1 MSGKNSS
8 ISTLNLMN
16 KSNPNS
22 IFAKITLL
30 AISTLTVMSGATIAP
45 SLPAMRE
52 YFANVENAD
61 YLVRLALTLPAL
73 FIALGA
79 PLVGIII
86 DKLGRKPLLIIALI
100 LYGIAGSSGLIFNNL
115 SLILVGRA
123 LLGVS
128 VAGIMTTATTLI
140 VDYYVGAAR
149 AQFLGLQA
157 AFMGLGGVFF
167 LSFGGFI
174 ADQNW
179 RYPFGIYLFSLLLVP
194 CALSFLVEPERN
206 QPISSNQEIV
216 TKNPKLPINLVVITY
231 GIGILSQIVFY
242 LIPVQLP
249 FYLKQLFGAGASQS
263 GIAIALATLF
273 SAMASLLY
281 RQIKAKLSFTAIYGI
296 AFLNMGIGYY
306 FISVGKAYPIV
317 LLGLA
322 IAGSG
327 LGLLM
332 PNMNFCLTSVTP
344 DAMRGKIISGV
355 TTSLFLGQFLSPLL
369 SQPLSA
375 KVGLA
380 NTYAS
385 AGGFMLVLAV
395 FALITL
401 WNVKAN

>member
-1 MSGKNSS
+1 MSKTNS
-8 ISTLNLMN
+8 N
-16 KSNPNS
+16 SN
-22 IFAKITLL
+22 FTKATLL
-30 AISTLTVMSGATIAP
+30 LVSTLTVMSGATISP

-52 YFANVENAD
+52 YFSNVQNAD
-61 YLVRLALTLPAL
+61 YLVKLSLTLPAL

-79 PLVGIII
+79 PLAGIII
-86 DKLGRKPLLIIALI
+86 DRVGRKPLLIIALI
-100 LYGIAGSSGLIFNNL
+100 IYGIAGSSGLILNDL
-115 SLILVGRA
+115 TLILVGRA
-123 LLGVS
+123 LLGIS

-140 VDYYVGAAR
+140 ADYYIGVAR
-149 AQFLGLQA
+149 AHFLGLQA

-167 LSFGGFI
+167 LSIGGFI
-174 ADQNW
+174 AEANW

-194 CALSFLVEPERN
+194 CALTFLLEPERN
-206 QPISSNQEIV
+206 QPVNQNHEIV
-216 TKNPKLPINLVVITY
+216 TQAQKLPFNLVIITY
-231 GIGILSQIVFY
+231 GIGILTQIVFY

-281 RQIKAKLSFTAIYGI
+281 RQIKTKFSFTAIYGI
-296 AFLNMGIGYY
+296 AFLNIGIGYY
-306 FISVGKAYPIV
+306 FISIGKAYPMI

-332 PNMNFCLTSVTP
+332 PNMNFCLISVTP
-344 DAMRGKIISGV
+344 DTMRGKILSGV
-355 TTSLFLGQFLSPLL
+355 TTSLFLGQFISPLL

-385 AGGFMLVLAV
+385 AGGFMFVLAV
-395 FALITL
+395 IALITL
-401 WNVKAN
+401 YNLKGKVGDQR

>member
-1 MSGKNSS
+1 M
-8 ISTLNLMN
+8 L

-22 IFAKITLL
+22 TFTKATLL
-30 AISTLTVMSGATIAP
+30 LISTLTVMSGATIAP

-52 YFANVENAD
+52 YFNNVPNAD

-100 LYGIAGSSGLIFNNL
+100 LYGIAGSSGLILNSLN
-115 SLILVGRA
+115 LILIGRA

-140 VDYYVGAAR
+140 ADYYIGAAR
-149 AQFLGLQA
+149 AQILGLQA

-167 LSFGGFI
+167 LSFGGVI

-179 RYPFGIYLFSLLLVP
+179 RYPFGIYSFSLLLVP
-194 CALSFLVEPERN
+194 CAFLFLSEPQRSQSVNKN
-206 QPISSNQEIV
+206 QGIV
-216 TKNPKLPINLVVITY
+216 TETAQRLPINLVIITY
-231 GIGILSQIVFY
+231 GIGILTQIVFY

-263 GIAIALATLF
+263 GLAIALATLL

-296 AFLNMGIGYY
+296 AFLNMGIGYC
-306 FISVGKAYPIV
+306 FISMGTAYPLV

-332 PNMNFCLTSVTP
+332 PNMNFCLTSITP
-344 DAMRGKIISGV
+344 DAMRGKILSGV
-355 TTSLFLGQFLSPLL
+355 TTSLFLGQFLSPVL
-369 SQPLSA
+369 SQPLSG

-380 NTYAS
+380 TTYGY
-385 AGGFMLVLAV
+385 AGGFMLAMAAV
-395 FALITL
+395 ALVTL
-401 WNVKAN
+401 QKLKGGNPS

>member
-1 MSGKNSS
+1 MP
-8 ISTLNLMN
+8 

-22 IFAKITLL
+22 ISTKITLL
-30 AISTLTVMSGATIAP
+30 VISTLTVMSGATIAP

-52 YFANVENAD
+52 HFNNVENAD

-86 DKLGRKPLLIIALI
+86 DKLGRKPLLI
-100 LYGIAGSSGLIFNNL
+100 AGSSGLILN
-115 SLILVGRA
+115 SLDSILVGRA

-140 VDYYVGAAR
+140 ADYYVGAAR

-167 LSFGGFI
+167 LSFGGII

-179 RYPFGIYLFSLLLVP
+179 RYPFAIYLFSLLLVP
-194 CALSFLVEPERN
+194 CAVFFLIEPERN
-206 QPISSNQEIV
+206 QPVKQNQGIV
-216 TKNPKLPINLVVITY
+216 TETPQLPINLVIITY
-231 GIGILSQIVFY
+231 GIGILTQIVFY

-249 FYLKQLFGAGASQS
+249 FYLKQLFSAGASQS
-263 GIAIALATLF
+263 GLAIALATLF

-296 AFLNMGIGYY
+296 AFLNMGIGYC
-306 FISVGKAYPIV
+306 FISLGTAYPVV

-322 IAGSG
+322 VAGSG

-344 DAMRGKIISGV
+344 DAMRGKILSGV

-369 SQPLSA
+369 SQPISSRL
-375 KVGLA
+375 GLA
-380 NTYAS
+380 STYAS
-385 AGGFMLVLAV
+385 AGGFMLVLAAI
-395 FALITL
+395 ALVTL
-401 WNVKAN
+401 WKWR

>member
-1 MSGKNSS
+1 MKKPNINS
-8 ISTLNLMN
+8 TFT
-16 KSNPNS
+16 K
-22 IFAKITLL
+22 ATLL
-30 AISTLTVMSGATIAP
+30 VISTLTVMSGATIAP
-45 SLPAMRE
+45 SLPAMQD
-52 YFANVENAD
+52 YFNSVENAD

-79 PLVGIII
+79 PIVGIII
-86 DKLGRKPLLIIALI
+86 DKLGRKPLLIVSLI
-100 LYGIAGSSGLIFNNL
+100 LYGIAGSSGLILNSLN
-115 SLILVGRA
+115 LILIGRA

-140 VDYYVGAAR
+140 ADYYIGAAR

-167 LSFGGFI
+167 LSFGGII

-179 RYPFGIYLFSLLLVP
+179 RYPFAIYSFSLLLVP
-194 CALSFLVEPERN
+194 CAFLFLSEPERN
-206 QPISSNQEIV
+206 QNINSNREIN
-216 TKNPKLPINLVVITY
+216 TETPQSLPINLVIITY
-231 GIGILSQIVFY
+231 GIGILTQIVFY

-249 FYLKQLFGAGASQS
+249 FYLKQLFSAGASQS
-263 GIAIALATLF
+263 GMAIALATLF

-296 AFLNMGIGYY
+296 AFLNMGIGYG
-306 FISVGKAYPIV
+306 FISVGTSYPIV

-344 DAMRGKIISGV
+344 DAMRGKILSGV

-369 SQPLSA
+369 SQPLSG
-375 KVGLA
+375 KFGLA
-380 NTYAS
+380 NTYGY
-385 AGGFMLVLAV
+385 AGVFMLAMAV
-395 FALITL
+395 MALISL
-401 WNVKAN
+401 WNFKGKGEN

>member
-1 MSGKNSS
+1 MKQSSLNSN
-8 ISTLNLMN
+8 T
-16 KSNPNS
+16 NS
-22 IFAKITLL
+22 IFTKATLL
-30 AISTLTVMSGATIAP
+30 VISSLTVMSGATIAP
-45 SLPAMRE
+45 SLPAMQE
-52 YFANVENAD
+52 YFNNVPNAD

-100 LYGIAGSSGLIFNNL
+100 LYGIAGSSGLILNSLN
-115 SLILVGRA
+115 LILVGRA
-123 LLGVS
+123 LLGIS

-140 VDYYVGAAR
+140 ADYYIGAAR

-167 LSFGGFI
+167 LSFGGII

-179 RYPFGIYLFSLLLVP
+179 RYPFAIYSFSLLLVP
-194 CALSFLVEPERN
+194 CAVFFLTEPERHQPVNPN
-206 QPISSNQEIV
+206 QGTV
-216 TKNPKLPINLVVITY
+216 TETPQLPINLVIITY
-231 GIGILSQIVFY
+231 GIGILTQIVFY

-249 FYLKQLFGAGASQS
+249 FYLKQLFSAGASQS
-263 GIAIALATLF
+263 GLAIALATLF

-281 RQIKAKLSFTAIYGI
+281 RQIKAKLSFIAIYGI
-296 AFLNMGIGYY
+296 AFLNMGIGYCL
-306 FISVGKAYPIV
+306 ISLGNQYPII

-344 DAMRGKIISGV
+344 DAMRGKILSGV

-369 SQPLSA
+369 SQPISA
-375 KVGLA
+375 RVGLA
-380 NTYAS
+380 TTYAS
-385 AGGFMLVLAV
+385 AGGFMLLLAAI
-395 FALITL
+395 ALVTL
-401 WNVKAN
+401 WKWR

>member
-1 MSGKNSS
+1 MNKTNSS
-8 ISTLNLMN
+8 
-16 KSNPNS
+16 S
-22 IFAKITLL
+22 IFTKATLL
-30 AISTLTVMSGATIAP
+30 LVSTLTVMSGATIAP

-52 YFANVENAD
+52 YFSNVQNAD
-61 YLVRLALTLPAL
+61 YLVKLALTLPAL

-86 DKLGRKPLLIIALI
+86 DKLGRKPLLIVALI
-100 LYGIAGSSGLIFNNL
+100 LYGIAGSSGLILNDL
-115 SLILVGRA
+115 TLILVGRA
-123 LLGVS
+123 LLGIS

-140 VDYYVGAAR
+140 ADYYIGAAR

-179 RYPFGIYLFSLLLVP
+179 RYPFAIYLFSLLLVP
-194 CALSFLVEPERN
+194 CALSFLVEPERH
-206 QPISSNQEIV
+206 QPINPNQEIV
-216 TKNPKLPINLVVITY
+216 TETQKLPIKLVIITY
-231 GIGILSQIVFY
+231 GIGILTQIVFY

-249 FYLKQLFGAGASQS
+249 FYLKQLFNAGASQS
-263 GIAIALATLF
+263 GIAIALATLL

-281 RQIKAKLSFTAIYGI
+281 REIKAKLSFTAIYGI

-306 FISVGKAYPIV
+306 FISIGKPYLII
-317 LLGLA
+317 LLGLG

-369 SQPLSA
+369 SQPLSV

-380 NTYAS
+380 NTYAF
-385 AGGFMLVLAV
+385 AGGFMFVLAV
-395 FALITL
+395 MALITL
-401 WNVKAN
+401 YYNLHDGKI

>member
-1 MSGKNSS
+1 MP
-8 ISTLNLMN
+8 

-22 IFAKITLL
+22 IYTKVTLL
-30 AISTLTVMSGATIAP
+30 VISTLTVMSGATIAP

-52 YFANVENAD
+52 YFNNVENAD

-100 LYGIAGSSGLIFNNL
+100 LYGIAGSSGLILNSLN
-115 SLILVGRA
+115 LILVGRA
-123 LLGVS
+123 LLGIS

-140 VDYYVGAAR
+140 ADYYIGAAR

-167 LSFGGFI
+167 LSFGGII

-179 RYPFGIYLFSLLLVP
+179 RYPFAIYSFSLLLVP
-194 CALSFLVEPERN
+194 CAFLFLSEPERN
-206 QPISSNQEIV
+206 QSVNPNQEIV
-216 TKNPKLPINLVVITY
+216 TETPKLPINLVIITY
-231 GIGILSQIVFY
+231 GIGILTQIVFY

-249 FYLKQLFGAGASQS
+249 FYLKQLFSAGASQS
-263 GIAIALATLF
+263 GLAIALATLF

-296 AFLNMGIGYY
+296 AFLNMGIGYC
-306 FISVGKAYPIV
+306 FISLGTAYPVV

-344 DAMRGKIISGV
+344 DAMRGKILSGV
-355 TTSLFLGQFLSPLL
+355 TTSLFLGQFLSPVL
-369 SQPLSA
+369 SQPVSGRI
-375 KVGLA
+375 GLA
-380 NTYAS
+380 STYAS
-385 AGGFMLVLAV
+385 AGVFMLVLAAI
-395 FALITL
+395 ALISL
-401 WNVKAN
+401 GNRKAKSS

>member
-1 MSGKNSS
+1 MTTQSKPV
-8 ISTLNLMN
+8 T
-16 KSNPNS
+16 NPNS
-22 IFAKITLL
+22 IFTKATLL
-30 AISTLTVMSGATIAP
+30 VISTLTVMSGATIAP

-52 YFANVENAD
+52 HFANIENAD

-100 LYGIAGSSGLIFNNL
+100 LYGIAGSSGLILN
-115 SLILVGRA
+115 SLNSILVGRA
-123 LLGVS
+123 LLGIS

-140 VDYYVGAAR
+140 ADYYIGAAR

-167 LSFGGFI
+167 LSFGGII

-179 RYPFGIYLFSLLLVP
+179 RYPFAIYSFSLLLVP
-194 CALSFLVEPERN
+194 CAFLFLSEPERN
-206 QPISSNQEIV
+206 QPVNPNQEIV
-216 TKNPKLPINLVVITY
+216 TETPQLPINLVIITY
-231 GIGILSQIVFY
+231 GIGILTQIVFY

-249 FYLKQLFGAGASQS
+249 FYLKQLFSAGASQS
-263 GIAIALATLF
+263 GLAIALATLF

-296 AFLNMGIGYY
+296 AFLNMGIGYC
-306 FISVGKAYPIV
+306 FISLGTAYPIV

-344 DAMRGKIISGV
+344 DAMRGKILSGV
-355 TTSLFLGQFLSPLL
+355 TTSLFLGQFLSPVL
-369 SQPLSA
+369 SQPVSGRI
-375 KVGLA
+375 GLA
-380 NTYAS
+380 STYAS
-385 AGGFMLVLAV
+385 AGGFMLVLAAI
-395 FALITL
+395 ALITL
-401 WNVKAN
+401 WKWR

>member
-1 MSGKNSS
+1 MK
-8 ISTLNLMN
+8 
-16 KSNPNS
+16 KSNQNS

-45 SLPAMRE
+45 SLPAMRQ
-52 YFANVENAD
+52 YFTNVENAD

-100 LYGIAGSSGLIFNNL
+100 LYGIAGSSGLIFNSL

-140 VDYYVGAAR
+140 VDYYTGAAR

-167 LSFGGFI
+167 LSFGGLI

-206 QPISSNQEIV
+206 QPISSNQGIITE
-216 TKNPKLPINLVVITY
+216 TPKLPINLVLITY

-306 FISVGKAYPIV
+306 FISVGKPYVIV

-332 PNMNFCLTSVTP
+332 PNMNFYLTSVTP
-344 DAMRGKIISGV
+344 DVMRGKIISGV

-369 SQPLSA
+369 SQPLST

-395 FALITL
+395 VALITL
-401 WNVKAN
+401 WNLKAKGGQR

>member
-1 MSGKNSS
+1 MHQS
-8 ISTLNLMN
+8 
-16 KSNPNS
+16 SNPQS
-22 IFAKITLL
+22 ILTKITLL
-30 AISTLTVMSGATIAP
+30 LISTLTVMSGATIAP

-52 YFANVENAD
+52 YFANIPNAD

-86 DKLGRKPLLIIALI
+86 DRFGRKPLLLVTLI
-100 LYGIAGSSGLIFNNL
+100 LYGLAGSSGLVLNSL
-115 SLILVGRA
+115 DLILVGRA
-123 LLGVS
+123 LLGIS

-140 VDYYVGAAR
+140 ADYYIGAAR
-149 AQFLGLQA
+149 ADFLGLQA

-167 LSFGGFI
+167 LSLGGFI

-179 RYPFGIYLFSLLLVP
+179 RYPFGIYLISLLLVP
-194 CALSFLVEPERN
+194 CALIFLTEPKRN
-206 QPISSNQEIV
+206 QPV
-216 TKNPKLPINLVVITY
+216 TAEPGMVLDTPQHLPLNLVFITY
-231 GIGILSQIVFY
+231 GIGIVTQIVFY

-249 FYLKQLFGAGASQS
+249 FYLKQLFGAGASES
-263 GIAIALATLF
+263 GIAIALATLL
-273 SAMASLLY
+273 SAIASLLY
-281 RQIKAKLSFTAIYGI
+281 RQIKAKLSFAAIYGI

-306 FISVGKAYPIV
+306 FISLGTAYPVV

-322 IAGSG
+322 VAGSG

-344 DAMRGKIISGV
+344 DAMRGKILSGV

-369 SQPLSA
+369 SQPLST

-380 NTYAS
+380 TTYVS
-385 AGGFMLVLAV
+385 AGGFMLFLASV
-395 FALITL
+395 ALISL
-401 WNVKAN
+401 WKWR

>member
-1 MSGKNSS
+1 MTTQSKPV
-8 ISTLNLMN
+8 T
-16 KSNPNS
+16 NPNS
-22 IFAKITLL
+22 IFTKATLL
-30 AISTLTVMSGATIAP
+30 VISTLTVMSGATIAP

-52 YFANVENAD
+52 HFANIENAD

-100 LYGIAGSSGLIFNNL
+100 LYGIAGSSGLILN
-115 SLILVGRA
+115 SLNSILVGRA
-123 LLGVS
+123 LLGIS

-140 VDYYVGAAR
+140 ADYYIGAAR

-167 LSFGGFI
+167 LSFGGII

-179 RYPFGIYLFSLLLVP
+179 RYPFAIYSFSLLLVP
-194 CALSFLVEPERN
+194 CAFLFLSEPERN
-206 QPISSNQEIV
+206 QPVNPNQEIV
-216 TKNPKLPINLVVITY
+216 TETPQLPINLVIITY
-231 GIGILSQIVFY
+231 GIGILTQIVFY

-249 FYLKQLFGAGASQS
+249 FYLKQLFSAGASQS
-263 GIAIALATLF
+263 GLAIALATLF

-296 AFLNMGIGYY
+296 AFLNMGIGYC
-306 FISVGKAYPIV
+306 FISLGTAYPIV

-344 DAMRGKIISGV
+344 DAMRGKILSGV
-355 TTSLFLGQFLSPLL
+355 TTSLFLGQFLSPVL
-369 SQPLSA
+369 SQPVSGRI
-375 KVGLA
+375 GLA
-380 NTYAS
+380 STYAS
-385 AGGFMLVLAV
+385 AGVFMLVLAAI
-395 FALITL
+395 ALITL
-401 WNVKAN
+401 WKWR

>member
-1 MSGKNSS
+1 MHQSSNPHS
-8 ISTLNLMN
+8 ISA
-16 KSNPNS
+16 KS
-22 IFAKITLL
+22 TLL
-30 AISTLTVMSGATIAP
+30 IISTLTVMSGATIAP

-52 YFANVENAD
+52 YFANIPNAD

-86 DKLGRKPLLIIALI
+86 DRFGRKPLLLLALI
-100 LYGIAGSSGLIFNNL
+100 LYGLAGSSGLVLNSLN
-115 SLILVGRA
+115 LILVGRA
-123 LLGVS
+123 LLGIS

-140 VDYYVGAAR
+140 ADYYIGTAR
-149 AQFLGLQA
+149 AHFLGLQA

-174 ADQNW
+174 ADRNW
-179 RYPFGIYLFSLLLVP
+179 RYPFGIYLISLLLVP
-194 CALSFLVEPERN
+194 CALIFLTEPKRN
-206 QPISSNQEIV
+206 QPV
-216 TKNPKLPINLVVITY
+216 TVEKEMVSDTPQYLPLNLVFITY
-231 GIGILSQIVFY
+231 GVGIITQVVFY

-249 FYLKQLFGAGASQS
+249 FYLKQLFGAGASES
-263 GIAIALATLF
+263 GIAIALATLL
-273 SAMASLLY
+273 SAIASLLY

-306 FISVGKAYPIV
+306 FISLGTAYPVV

-322 IAGSG
+322 VAGSG

-344 DAMRGKIISGV
+344 DAMRGKILSGV
-355 TTSLFLGQFLSPLL
+355 TTSLFLGQFLSPVL
-369 SQPLSA
+369 SQPLSGRI
-375 KVGLA
+375 GLA

-385 AGGFMLVLAV
+385 AGGLMLVLAAV
-395 FALITL
+395 ALITL
-401 WNVKAN
+401 WKWR

>member
-1 MSGKNSS
+1 M
-8 ISTLNLMN
+8 L

-22 IFAKITLL
+22 IFTKVTLL
-30 AISTLTVMSGATIAP
+30 VISTLTVMSGATIAP

-52 YFANVENAD
+52 HFSNVPNAD

-100 LYGIAGSSGLIFNNL
+100 IYGIAGSSGLVLN
-115 SLILVGRA
+115 SLNFILVGRA
-123 LLGVS
+123 LLGIS

-140 VDYYVGAAR
+140 ADYYIGAVR

-174 ADQNW
+174 ADINW
-179 RYPFGIYLFSLLLVP
+179 RYPFGIYSFSLLLVP
-194 CALSFLVEPERN
+194 CAVFFLTEPERN
-206 QPISSNQEIV
+206 QAINPNQGIV
-216 TKNPKLPINLVVITY
+216 SETPQSLPVNLVIITY
-231 GIGILSQIVFY
+231 GIGILTQIVFY

-249 FYLKQLFGAGASQS
+249 FYLKQLFSAGASQS
-263 GIAIALATLF
+263 GLAIALATLF

-296 AFLNMGIGYY
+296 AFLNMGIGYC
-306 FISVGKAYPIV
+306 FISLGTAYPVV

-322 IAGSG
+322 VAGSG

-344 DAMRGKIISGV
+344 DAMRGKILSGV

-369 SQPLSA
+369 SQPISSRL
-375 KVGLA
+375 GLA
-380 NTYAS
+380 TTYAS
-385 AGGFMLVLAV
+385 AGGFMLVLAAI
-395 FALITL
+395 ALVTL
-401 WNVKAN
+401 WKWR

>member
-1 MSGKNSS
+1 MKK
-8 ISTLNLMN
+8 TD
-16 KSNPNS
+16 PNS
-22 IFAKITLL
+22 IFTKATLL
-30 AISTLTVMSGATIAP
+30 VISTLTVMSGATIAP

-52 YFANVENAD
+52 YFNDVPNAD

-79 PLVGIII
+79 PFVGIII

-100 LYGIAGSSGLIFNNL
+100 IYGFAGSSGLILN
-115 SLILVGRA
+115 SLNSILVGRA

-140 VDYYVGAAR
+140 ADYYIGAAR

-167 LSFGGFI
+167 LSFGGII

-179 RYPFGIYLFSLLLVP
+179 RYPFAIYLFSLLLVP
-194 CALSFLVEPERN
+194 CAMFFLTEPERHQINPN
-206 QPISSNQEIV
+206 QGMVPE
-216 TKNPKLPINLVVITY
+216 TPLRLPINLVIITY
-231 GIGILSQIVFY
+231 GIGIITQIVFY

-249 FYLKQLFGAGASQS
+249 FYLKQLFSAGASQS
-263 GIAIALATLF
+263 GLAIALATLF

-281 RQIKAKLSFTAIYGI
+281 RQIKAKLSFIAIYGI
-296 AFLNMGIGYY
+296 AFLNMGIGYCI
-306 FISVGKAYPIV
+306 ISLGTAYPIV

-322 IAGSG
+322 VAGSG

-332 PNMNFCLTSVTP
+332 PNMNFCLISVTP
-344 DAMRGKIISGV
+344 DGMRGKILSGV
-355 TTSLFLGQFLSPLL
+355 TTSLFLGQFFSPVL

-380 NTYAS
+380 TTYAS
-385 AGGFMLVLAV
+385 AGGLMLILAAV
-395 FALITL
+395 ALISL
-401 WNVKAN
+401 WKWRFDEGGN

>member
-1 MSGKNSS
+1 MKQATLNSNTNS
-8 ISTLNLMN
+8 IST
-16 KSNPNS
+16 
-22 IFAKITLL
+22 KITLL
-30 AISTLTVMSGATIAP
+30 VISTLTVMSGATIAP
-45 SLPAMRE
+45 SLPAMQE
-52 YFANVENAD
+52 HFANIENAD
-61 YLVRLALTLPAL
+61 YLVKLALTLPAL

-100 LYGIAGSSGLIFNNL
+100 LYGIAGSSGLILNSLN
-115 SLILVGRA
+115 LILMGRA

-140 VDYYVGAAR
+140 ADYYIGAAR

-167 LSFGGFI
+167 LSFGGII

-179 RYPFGIYLFSLLLVP
+179 RYPFGIYSFSLLLVP
-194 CALSFLVEPERN
+194 CAFSFLVEPKRN
-206 QPISSNQEIV
+206 QPVNL
-216 TKNPKLPINLVVITY
+216 NPGMFTDTPQRLPINLIIITY
-231 GIGILSQIVFY
+231 GIGILTQIVFY

-249 FYLKQLFGAGASQS
+249 FYLKQLFNAGASQS
-263 GIAIALATLF
+263 GMAIALATLF
-273 SAMASLLY
+273 SAIASLLY
-281 RQIKAKLSFTAIYGI
+281 RQIKAKLSFIAIYGI

-306 FISVGKAYPIV
+306 FISLGQNYAIV
-317 LLGLA
+317 LFGLA

-332 PNMNFCLTSVTP
+332 PNMNFYLTSVTP
-344 DAMRGKIISGV
+344 DEMRGKILSGV

-369 SQPLSA
+369 SQPLSFRL
-375 KVGLA
+375 GLA

-385 AGGFMLVLAV
+385 GGSFMLVLAAV
-395 FALITL
+395 ALMTL
-401 WNVKAN
+401 WNFRGKKISHK

>member
-1 MSGKNSS
+1 MEKPNINST
-8 ISTLNLMN
+8 ST
-16 KSNPNS
+16 K
-22 IFAKITLL
+22 ATLL
-30 AISTLTVMSGATIAP
+30 VISTLTVMSGATIAP
-45 SLPAMRE
+45 SLPAMQD
-52 YFANVENAD
+52 YFNSVENAD

-79 PLVGIII
+79 PIVGIII
-86 DKLGRKPLLIIALI
+86 DKLGRKPLLIVSLI
-100 LYGIAGSSGLIFNNL
+100 LYGIAGSSGLILNSLN
-115 SLILVGRA
+115 LILIGRA

-140 VDYYVGAAR
+140 ADYYIGAAR

-167 LSFGGFI
+167 LSFGGII

-179 RYPFGIYLFSLLLVP
+179 RYPFAIYSFSLLLVP
-194 CALSFLVEPERN
+194 CAFLFLSEPERN
-206 QPISSNQEIV
+206 QNINSNREIN
-216 TKNPKLPINLVVITY
+216 TETPQSLPINLVIITY
-231 GIGILSQIVFY
+231 GIGILTQIVFY

-249 FYLKQLFGAGASQS
+249 FYLKQLFSAGASQS
-263 GIAIALATLF
+263 GMAIALATLF
-273 SAMASLLY
+273 SAIASLLY
-281 RQIKAKLSFTAIYGI
+281 RQIKNKLSFTAIYGI
-296 AFLNMGIGYY
+296 AFLNMGIGYC
-306 FISVGKAYPIV
+306 FISLGTAYPIV

-344 DAMRGKIISGV
+344 DAMRGKILSGV

-369 SQPLSA
+369 TQPISSRM
-375 KVGLA
+375 GLA

-385 AGGFMLVLAV
+385 AGGFMLVLAAI
-395 FALITL
+395 ALVSL
-401 WNVKAN
+401 GNPKAKSS

>member
-1 MSGKNSS
+1 MPKSNSNS
-8 ISTLNLMN
+8 IST
-16 KSNPNS
+16 KV
-22 IFAKITLL
+22 TLL
-30 AISTLTVMSGATIAP
+30 VISTLTVMSGATIAP

-52 YFANVENAD
+52 YFANIENAD

-100 LYGIAGSSGLIFNNL
+100 LYGIAGSSGLILNSLN
-115 SLILVGRA
+115 LILVGRA
-123 LLGVS
+123 LLGIS

-140 VDYYVGAAR
+140 ADYYIGAAR

-167 LSFGGFI
+167 LSFGGII

-194 CALSFLVEPERN
+194 CALTFLIEPERN
-206 QPISSNQEIV
+206 QPV
-216 TKNPKLPINLVVITY
+216 NPNPGAITETPQLPINLVIITY
-231 GIGILSQIVFY
+231 GIGIITQVVFY

-273 SAMASLLY
+273 SAIASLLY
-281 RQIKAKLSFTAIYGI
+281 RQIKAKLSFIAIYGI

-306 FISVGKAYPIV
+306 FISLGKAYPIV

-344 DAMRGKIISGV
+344 DAMRGKILSGV
-355 TTSLFLGQFLSPLL
+355 TTSLFLGQFLSPVL

-375 KVGLA
+375 RLGLA
-380 NTYAS
+380 STYAS
-385 AGGFMLVLAV
+385 AGGFMLVLAAI
-395 FALITL
+395 ALVTL
-401 WNVKAN
+401 WKWR

>member
-1 MSGKNSS
+1 MP
-8 ISTLNLMN
+8 

-22 IFAKITLL
+22 ISTKITLL
-30 AISTLTVMSGATIAP
+30 VISTLTVMSGATIAP

-52 YFANVENAD
+52 HFNNVENAD

-86 DKLGRKPLLIIALI
+86 DKLGRKPLLIVSLI
-100 LYGIAGSSGLIFNNL
+100 LYGIAGSSGLILN
-115 SLILVGRA
+115 SLDSILVGRA

-140 VDYYVGAAR
+140 ADYYVGAAR

-167 LSFGGFI
+167 LSFGGII

-179 RYPFGIYLFSLLLVP
+179 RYPFAIYLFSLLLVP
-194 CALSFLVEPERN
+194 CAVFFLIEPERN
-206 QPISSNQEIV
+206 QPVKQNQGIV
-216 TKNPKLPINLVVITY
+216 TETPQLPINLVIITY
-231 GIGILSQIVFY
+231 GIGILTQIVFY

-249 FYLKQLFGAGASQS
+249 FYLKQLFSAGASQS
-263 GIAIALATLF
+263 GLAIALATLF

-296 AFLNMGIGYY
+296 AFLNMGIGYC
-306 FISVGKAYPIV
+306 FISLGTAYPVV

-322 IAGSG
+322 VAGSG

-344 DAMRGKIISGV
+344 DAMRGKILSGV

-369 SQPLSA
+369 SQPISSRL
-375 KVGLA
+375 GLA
-380 NTYAS
+380 STYAS
-385 AGGFMLVLAV
+385 AGGFMLVLAAI
-395 FALITL
+395 ALVTL
-401 WNVKAN
+401 WKWR